1 MAEEAQKQTS
11 TDERRPGQ
19 GTVSLMPWNNT
30 STSATRAVIAI
41 GLLIAVPFLAAL
53 IYGTNW
59 KRSTSSQRGLGRSR
73 SSSRCSSDSW

>member
-11 TDERRPGQ
+11 SDARQPGQ
-19 GTVSLMPWNNT
+19 GVSMMPWNNT

-53 IYGTNW
+53 IYGIASKGQPAKTPA
-59 KRSTSSQRGLGRSR
+59 STAQPK
-73 SSSRCSSDSW
+73 